1 MMTNLQIKETKI
13 KKNIYTNE
21 INLISRDIDLVLKK
35 KKKKLNAKIIR
46 KIIFLSISNLIVWE
60 YKDAMLK
67 KRKKYYSIL
76 RDAMYINSIRNSVT
90 NSMMIDFKENELA
103 KNKIT
108 KFTKKDPIW
117 VKYLK
122 KKLNE
127 K

>member
-1 MMTNLQIKETKI
+1 
-13 KKNIYTNE
+13 
-21 INLISRDIDLVLKK
+21 
-35 KKKKLNAKIIR
+35 
-46 KIIFLSISNLIVWE
+46 
-60 YKDAMLK
+60 MLK

-90 NSMMIDFKENELA
+90 NSMMIDFKEDELA

-122 KKLNE
+122 KKLNA
-127 K
+127 